1 MKVKTP
7 QREGFENALI
17 VVIVFCFLLCS
28 WSVIFSVLLVQVY
41 RIGNWDWRH
50 GPFEMARFKME
61 MSIGMF

>member
-41 RIGNWDWRH
+41 RIGNWDW
-50 GPFEMARFKME
+50 
-61 MSIGMF
+61 